1 MNRPQTHDVAAGF
14 ATARRRFFVLTAL
27 EMAAFLALLAGW
39 ALLLMPQVHVFWLL
53 VPALPLHLLFAWIAR
68 RQIVCPACRAPLAGD
83 DGFAPFAEACDH
95 CGARFR

>member
-1 MNRPQTHDVAAGF
+1 MNRPQARDVAAGF
-14 ATARRRFFVLTAL
+14 AAARRRFFLLTLL

-39 ALLLMPQVHVFWLL
+39 AFLLMPRVHVAWLL
-53 VPALPLHLLFAWIAR
+53 VPALPLHLLFAWITR
-68 RQIVCPACRAPLAGD
+68 RRVVCPACGVPLAGD